1 MHNHTVIVVVLAAA
15 GVLLLVSR
23 GGRPAGDVYVTRRS
37 PVAGLGILLAGLG
50 VFIYARKHHAA
61 PPASAPAP
69 QPSTVTQTITRY
81 VPLHNWPVSGLELTL
96 LGLGVIVA
104 AVLIVRLAGR
114 YFGR

>member
-1 MHNHTVIVVVLAAA
+1 MIHNHVVLAMAA
-15 GVLLLVSR
+15 AAVLLLVLRR
-23 GGRPAGDVYVTRRS
+23 GSRPAGDVYVTRGS

-50 VFIYARKHHAA
+50 VFIYARKHHAP

>member
-1 MHNHTVIVVVLAAA
+1 MIHNHVILAMAAA
-15 GVLLLVSR
+15 AVLLLVLRR
-23 GGRPAGDVYVTRRS
+23 GGRPAGDVYVTRSS

-81 VPLHNWPVSGLELTL
+81 VPLHNWPVSGVELTL